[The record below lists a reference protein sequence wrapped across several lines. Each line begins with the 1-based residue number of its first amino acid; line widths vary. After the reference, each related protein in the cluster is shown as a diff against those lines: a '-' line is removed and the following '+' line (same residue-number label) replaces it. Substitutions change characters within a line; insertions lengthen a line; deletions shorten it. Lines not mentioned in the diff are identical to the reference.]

1 MSQFSIHV
9 GLDVHKDSIHVA
21 FSNSKTGEIA
31 SLGGVANDLKR
42 LVAKLKPLG
51 AASEIQ
57 ICYEAGPTGYGLHR
71 KLRELGYE
79 CHVVAPAKTPSVAS
93 DRVKTDRR
101 DAIKLASFLATG
113 HLTFIRVPTPEEE
126 ALRDLIRARE
136 DLKIKETNSKRQL
149 SSMMLRHDRIFRG
162 GKSYWTKKHF
172 EWLDQQVFEFDAS
185 NEAKLTY
192 QGELRRY
199 SELIEG
205 LDRHIEEISA
215 TIERA
220 DLVNALRAFKG
231 IKTLTAATIVAE
243 IGDLRRFPS
252 AGKFASFL
260 GLTPSEHSSGQTRNR
275 GRITKAGNRRVRRML
290 VESAWAYWRSP
301 HMSRELIARSE
312 GVSPAVREI
321 AWATQRRLHRR
332 LNALRHRHV
341 QAKKALIAVTR
352 ELACAIWAVGQEEQ
366 LQG

>member
-51 AASEIQ
+51 AADEIQ

-101 DAIKLASFLATG
+101 DAIKLATFLATG
-113 HLTFIRVPTPEEE
+113 HLTYIRVPTPEEE

-149 SSMMLRHDRIFRG
+149 SSMMLRHDRISG
-162 GKSYWTKKHF
+162 G
-172 EWLDQQVFEFDAS
+172 
-185 NEAKLTY
+185 
-192 QGELRRY
+192 
-199 SELIEG
+199 
-205 LDRHIEEISA
+205 
-215 TIERA
+215 
-220 DLVNALRAFKG
+220 
-231 IKTLTAATIVAE
+231 
-243 IGDLRRFPS
+243 
-252 AGKFASFL
+252 
-260 GLTPSEHSSGQTRNR
+260 
-275 GRITKAGNRRVRRML
+275 
-290 VESAWAYWRSP
+290 
-301 HMSRELIARSE
+301 
-312 GVSPAVREI
+312 
-321 AWATQRRLHRR
+321 
-332 LNALRHRHV
+332 
-341 QAKKALIAVTR
+341 
-352 ELACAIWAVGQEEQ
+352 
-366 LQG
+366 